1 MSDRMRTLNWSS
13 AVAGVLSVH
22 SKKIFKSGQMTFN
35 EPGWWSLQK
44 LTRPKQLSLALIP
57 VIIQSKLEANLEEI
71 NSKGMRKN

>member
-1 MSDRMRTLNWSS
+1 MSDRMRTLNWSR

-22 SKKIFKSGQMTFN
+22 SKKIFKSGQVAFN

-57 VIIQSKLEANLEEI
+57 VIIQSKLEVNLEQI
-71 NSKGMRKN
+71 NGKGMRKN